1 MITASKT
8 IKAINEAMGESKEA
22 DLKKALANIDK
33 QFGGKNKPE
42 PKKEM
47 EPLIYSDGK
56 KSPAVDVM
64 SAYKELK
71 HLETAHSQF
80 LDMNKKGETSFRT
93 KIIKKTEDKLE
104 ELKAFIEKNGWDK

>member
-1 MITASKT
+1 MKTALKT
-8 IKAINEAMGESKEA
+8 IHAINEAMGESREA

-42 PKKEM
+42 PKVEF

-64 SAYKELK
+64 SAHKELK
-71 HLETAHSQF
+71 HLETALDQF
-80 LDMNKKGETSFRT
+80 SNMNKKGETSFRT
-93 KIIKKTEDKLE
+93 KIIKKTEAKLE